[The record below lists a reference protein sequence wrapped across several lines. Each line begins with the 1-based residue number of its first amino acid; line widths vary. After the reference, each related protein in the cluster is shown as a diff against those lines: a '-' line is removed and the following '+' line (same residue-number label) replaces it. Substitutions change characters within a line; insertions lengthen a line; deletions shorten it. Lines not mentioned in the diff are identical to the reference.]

1 MVPLTTQLLYNIMQ
15 NMYHVYI
22 LQSIGRKDKLYIGYT
37 TNMKQRLESHNS
49 GRSTYTARYAP
60 WKIAY
65 VESFRSKSDAQKREK
80 RLKVFD
86 NNWKQLLKRIK
97 DSLDES

>member
-1 MVPLTTQLLYNIMQ
+1 MAPLTTQLLYRIQ
-15 NMYHVYI
+15 IMYHVYI
-22 LQSIGRKDKLYIGYT
+22 LQSIERKDKLYIGYT
-37 TNMKQRLESHNS
+37 TDMKQRLASHNS